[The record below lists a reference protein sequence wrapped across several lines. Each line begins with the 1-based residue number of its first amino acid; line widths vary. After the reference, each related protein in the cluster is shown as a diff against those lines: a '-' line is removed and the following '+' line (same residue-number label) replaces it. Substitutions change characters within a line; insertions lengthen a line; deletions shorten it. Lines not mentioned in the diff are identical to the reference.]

1 MGLLGDVEH
10 GHPLGL
16 DPAVGVGG
24 GESAA
29 DVGVHTVAGNIFP
42 DLMDDQHVRLRDQN
56 PAHVGLGL
64 QEQLRFLL
72 RNGLRG
78 HGPDNISVVVGVFHD
93 GQAEQQLGILNN
105 GLAELGH
112 RLRHVAET
120 LGVAV
125 VRPRLL
131 GQADG

>member
-1 MGLLGDVEH
+1 
-10 GHPLGL
+10 
-16 DPAVGVGG
+16 
-24 GESAA
+24 
-29 DVGVHTVAGNIFP
+29 
-42 DLMDDQHVRLRDQN
+42 MDDQHVRLRDQN

-93 GQAEQQLGILNN
+93 GQTEQQLGILDN

-112 RLRHVAET
+112 RLRHVAEA